1 MADKR
6 RGKRTRGTSL
16 EKRGSND
23 VFSFNRDKS
32 LPLHFSGQAAD
43 ENILMVVRRHWWFLV
58 TPALPFLACILLFFI
73 ITGFAVSN
81 PSLATLWLVIEVIA
95 FLAVIVTGVWF
106 IYKDFVAWWYDVY
119 IITNKQLVS
128 AHGLLEPKRQ
138 KTPIER
144 VQQVGVNVT
153 SILGLLL
160 KFGTVR
166 IYLTGGQLDIKDVPD
181 PGAVRDAIRGI
192 SEAIQARKPKEA
204 PPPTPVDPDMAEL
217 LNTLAKPKNVTP
229 LPDPDKDLPPLPRR
243 RGEEEYMGP
252 RRTFG
257 GIFHVP
263 CHIRYVHGERTVKYV
278 QRSRH
283 VLWRNILAPVVLLL
297 LIVPTS
303 ILAPGLGVIP
313 PAAWGYWW
321 LITGLIVLA
330 LLIGIGL
337 LYFDYIDDVY
347 ILTNRRVIDIHRKFV
362 FFFETRLEAEY
373 KSVRDVQVK
382 IPSVIE
388 RFFDIGD
395 VSIETPG
402 NSPDIVLKSVDH
414 PFLLQDEIIGIK
426 DYKDKADAA
435 KKENDE
441 KKLLHKWFSSVI
453 VKLEESDKGR
463 GTPDLRNMDL
473 LTAMSCAQEY
483 GLDVSI
489 QGEAVDHPDIPP
501 GHVVRQEPPA
511 GTIMERGSKI
521 AVVLSK
527 RSLVD
532 TL

>member
-6 RGKRTRGTSL
+6 RGKRAKATSI
-16 EKRGSND
+16 EKPGSND

-32 LPLHFSGQAAD
+32 RPLHFSGQAAD

-58 TPALPFLACILLFFI
+58 TPALPFIGCVILFFI
-73 ITGFAVSN
+73 TTGFAVSN
-81 PSLATLWLVIEVIA
+81 PAYATLWLVIEVIA
-95 FLAVIVTGVWF
+95 FLAMIAAGAWF
-106 IYKDFVAWWYDVY
+106 IYKDFIAWWYDVY
-119 IITNKQLVS
+119 IISDKQIVN
-128 AHGLLEPKRQ
+128 AHGLFEPKRQ

-144 VQQVGVNVT
+144 VQQVGVNTT
-153 SILGLLL
+153 SLLGMLLN
-160 KFGTVR
+160 FGDVR
-166 IYLTGGQLDIKDVPD
+166 IYLTGGQLDLKNVPN

-192 SEAIQARKPKEA
+192 SEALQARKPKDA
-204 PPPTPVDPDMAEL
+204 PLPKPHDSDIAEL
-217 LNTLAKPKNVTP
+217 LDTLAKPKKVDP

-257 GIFHVP
+257 GIFRVP
-263 CHIRYVHGERTVKYV
+263 CHVRYVHGERTVKYV

-283 VLWRNILAPVVLLL
+283 VLWRNILAPVALLV
-297 LIVPTS
+297 LIVPTA
-303 ILAPGLGVIP
+303 LLVPGLGAIP
-313 PAAWGYWW
+313 PAAWGAWW
-321 LITGLIVLA
+321 LITMLIVLA
-330 LLIGIGL
+330 LLISIGVI
-337 LYFDYIDDVY
+337 YFDYIDDVY
-347 ILTNRRVIDIHRKFV
+347 ILTTRRVIDINRKLV

-382 IPSVIE
+382 VPNVFE

-395 VSIETPG
+395 VSVETPG

-426 DYKDKADAA
+426 NYKDKADAA

-441 KKLLHKWFSSVI
+441 KKMLHKWFSSVI

-463 GTPDLRNMDL
+463 GTPDLRTMDL

-483 GLDVSI
+483 GLDVAI

-532 TL
+532 TM